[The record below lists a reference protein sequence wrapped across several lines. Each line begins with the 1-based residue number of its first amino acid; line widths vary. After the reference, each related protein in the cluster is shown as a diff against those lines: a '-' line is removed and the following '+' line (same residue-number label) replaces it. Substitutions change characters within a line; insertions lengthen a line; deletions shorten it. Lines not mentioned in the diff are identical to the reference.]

1 MTDQLKALQKQCAAC
16 KTCPLCLT
24 RQNTVFG
31 MGNPAA
37 PLLIVGEAPREQ
49 EDRQGLPFVG
59 PAGKLLDDFLTV
71 IDLTREDCYIT
82 NIVKC
87 RPPKNRDPLPAEQ
100 DACLPF
106 LRQQVRLMRPQLI
119 LCLGRVAAQALIDP
133 DFRVTRD
140 HGTLINKKGT
150 LMMGTF
156 HPSALLRN
164 PRQRADALEDFVYL
178 RETLH
183 HLKYKSE

>member
-1 MTDQLKALQKQCAAC
+1 MTDEFKGLQKKCAAC
-16 KTCPLCLT
+16 KTCPLSLT

-31 MGNPAA
+31 MGNPKA
-37 PLLIVGEAPREQ
+37 PLLIVGEGPGEQ
-49 EDRQGLPFVG
+49 EDKQGLPFVG
-59 PAGKLLDDFLTV
+59 PAGKLLDDFLQV

-100 DACLPF
+100 EACLPF
-106 LRQQVRLMRPQLI
+106 LREQVRYMRPKII

-133 DFRVTRD
+133 NFRVTRD
-140 HGTLINKKGT
+140 HGKLVNKKGT

-164 PRQRADALEDFVYL
+164 PGNRPDALEDFVAL
-178 RETLH
+178 REVLSQ
-183 HLKYKSE
+183 LKHKPE